1 VDAPV
6 SPVGLKSNG
15 TVQVPSLRTPALT
28 GWYSE
33 SVTPGEVGTSV
44 ILGHVDSVRTGPAVF
59 YKLGMLKR
67 GDQVRVARQD
77 GSVAVFAVESVEEF
91 RKRNFPTEQVYA
103 DTDYPSL
110 RLITCGG
117 DFDTRSKEYLDNTV
131 AFARYTGR
139 G

>member
-1 VDAPV
+1 MNGRVPKATA
-6 SPVGLKSNG
+6 GL
-15 TVQVPSLRTPALT
+15 A
-28 GWYSE
+28 
-33 SVTPGEVGTSV
+33 
-44 ILGHVDSVRTGPAVF
+44 GPAVF
-59 YKLGMLKR
+59 YKLGTLKP

-91 RKRNFPTEQVYA
+91 RKRNFPTDRVYA

-117 DFDTRSKEYLDNTV
+117 GFDSRRKEYLDNTV
-131 AFARYTGR
+131 AFARYTGK

>member
-1 VDAPV
+1 
-6 SPVGLKSNG
+6 
-15 TVQVPSLRTPALT
+15 
-28 GWYSE
+28 
-33 SVTPGEVGTSV
+33 
-44 ILGHVDSVRTGPAVF
+44 
-59 YKLGMLKR
+59 MLKR